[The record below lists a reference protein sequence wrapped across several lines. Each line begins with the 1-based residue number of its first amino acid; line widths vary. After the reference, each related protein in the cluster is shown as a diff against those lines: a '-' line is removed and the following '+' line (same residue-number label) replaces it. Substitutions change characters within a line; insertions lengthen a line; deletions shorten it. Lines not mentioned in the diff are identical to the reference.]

1 MYSTWNIV
9 CSNTWEYMITPQ
21 KILAINTSLT
31 ENLKRDKLLALINY
45 AWLSMYICYIILCT
59 FRQI

>member
-45 AWLSMYICYIILCT
+45 AWLNMYICYIILCT